1 MHRKN
6 RAPDAAGH
14 FRFDRKGPPAYIS
27 VQVRP
32 RGTWMRTE
40 DFREPPMTNRPL
52 SRFLGDTPG
61 RVILK
66 LLVLSFVVGVLLSA
80 LDLHPLDVFDGMV
93 DFIRRLWNLGFEALG
108 QLGGYFVLGAVV
120 VVPVW
125 IVIRLLAMG
134 RRD

>member
-1 MHRKN
+1 
-6 RAPDAAGH
+6 
-14 FRFDRKGPPAYIS
+14 
-27 VQVRP
+27 
-32 RGTWMRTE
+32 
-40 DFREPPMTNRPL
+40 MTNRPL
-52 SRFLGDTPG
+52 NRFLGDAPG

-93 DFIRRLWNLGFEALG
+93 NFIRRLWNLGFEALG
-108 QLGGYFVLGAVV
+108 QLGGYFVLGAIV

-125 IVIRLLAMG
+125 IVIRLMSLG

>member
-1 MHRKN
+1 
-6 RAPDAAGH
+6 
-14 FRFDRKGPPAYIS
+14 
-27 VQVRP
+27 
-32 RGTWMRTE
+32 
-40 DFREPPMTNRPL
+40 MTNRPL

-80 LDLHPLDVFDGMV
+80 LNLHPLDVFDGMV
-93 DFIRRLWNLGFEALG
+93 NFIRRLWNLGFEALG

-125 IVIRLLAMG
+125 IVIRLMSLG